1 MFLAGRKELDGNNLE
16 TNLIILI
23 KTVFMKLLLT
33 MHIILMF
40 AACSLLLKDD
50 TQTFIPGT
58 YTRTSQHEFGTEYDT
73 LVISLQNQSANEFNI
88 VRKWKYERVLDGERV
103 EPEYKHQTTSG
114 IYNARYKLLEE
125 TESGDIFSFDVKE
138 KLLFNGSTKY
148 QKL

>member
-1 MFLAGRKELDGNNLE
+1 MDGNNLGI
-16 TNLIILI
+16 NLIILI

-33 MHIILMF
+33 IYIILML

-58 YTRTSQHEFGTEYDT
+58 YTRASQHEFGTEYDT
-73 LVISLQNQSANEFNI
+73 LVISLQNQSANEYNI
-88 VRKWKYERVLDGERV
+88 VRKWKYERVLDGERA
-103 EPEYKHQTTSG
+103 EPEYKLQTTSG

-138 KLLFNGSTKY
+138 KLLFNGPTKY